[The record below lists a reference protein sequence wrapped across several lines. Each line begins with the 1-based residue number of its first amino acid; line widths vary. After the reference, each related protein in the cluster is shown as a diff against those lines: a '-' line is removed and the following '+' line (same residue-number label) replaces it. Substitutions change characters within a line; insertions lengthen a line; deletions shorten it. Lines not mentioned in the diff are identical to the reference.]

1 MPEQSRSQSIRMTKD
16 TMMIRNALI
25 ARLIAAKLAAAA
37 TEGKP
42 VFLCFCV
49 Q

>member
-1 MPEQSRSQSIRMTKD
+1 MRMTKD

-37 TEGKP
+37 TEGKAI
-42 VFLCFCV
+42 LCTCV
-49 Q
+49 PL

>member
-16 TMMIRNALI
+16 IMMIRNALI

>member
-25 ARLIAAKLAAAA
+25 ARLIDAKLAAAA

-42 VFLCFCV
+42 VFMCFCV